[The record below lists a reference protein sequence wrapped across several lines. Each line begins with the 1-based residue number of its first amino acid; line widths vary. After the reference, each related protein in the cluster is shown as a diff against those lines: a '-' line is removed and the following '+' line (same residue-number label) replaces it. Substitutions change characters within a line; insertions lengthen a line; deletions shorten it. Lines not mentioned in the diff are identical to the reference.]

1 MLVRSSFQAQKPA
14 AVPIKLAINEILKV
28 LMSTPS
34 ALYTRKTAGWFH
46 RICPVS
52 VSQAYLLLSCPS
64 NRIGLT
70 IASSIPNEVPMRF
83 RRLLPAF
90 FLLFALASFAQSAPS
105 EKAVGFSIDNIDKT
119 LDPCADFYQYACG
132 NWLKN
137 TEIPADQSSWV
148 SFTELDERN
157 LVTLKDILEKAST
170 GGSNRSAV
178 EQKIGD
184 FYGACMDENAANG
197 KGLAPLQPELD
208 RIAAVKD
215 KAALIDAIARVHL
228 IGPSPLFNFYSA
240 PDLHNA
246 NSVIAY
252 IDQGGLS
259 LPDRDYY
266 IKDDARMTE
275 MRKHLVEYI
284 TQVFTLEGQSAQQAG
299 DSAQTVLRIETA
311 LAKASMDRT
320 MRRDPKNRDH
330 KMTRDAALALAPN
343 FYLDRYFTDVAAPSF
358 SELNVPNPE
367 FFKQVNTV
375 LDTESLDSL
384 KTYVS
389 WHMLRGAAPW
399 LSQPFVDA
407 NFKMRQALT
416 GQKEIQARWKRCVG
430 LTDNSLGEALGQKY
444 VELTFG
450 ADGKQ
455 RMLKMVDALEKSL
468 DQDIQGLSW
477 MSGDTKKQAKAKLQ
491 AIRNKI
497 GYPDVWRDYS
507 SVQIASGDLL
517 GNLQRANEFESKRQI
532 AKIGKPLDR
541 KEWGMTPPTVNA
553 YYSGSYN
560 EIVFPAGILQPPFF
574 DKKMDDAVN
583 FGGIGLVI
591 GHELTHGFD
600 DQGRKF
606 DPEGNLRDW
615 WTADDGKEFEKR
627 VSCVADEYSNF
638 VAVDDLK
645 LNGRLTLGENTA
657 DNGGARI
664 AYNALEE
671 LIAADRTGKEGQK
684 IDGYT
689 PEQRFF
695 LGFARVWCQK
705 QRPEFARVQVTTNP
719 HSPGKYRVN
728 GVVQNMTE
736 FQKAW
741 GCKAGQP
748 MVAQNAC
755 RVW

>member
-1 MLVRSSFQAQKPA
+1 
-14 AVPIKLAINEILKV
+14 
-28 LMSTPS
+28 
-34 ALYTRKTAGWFH
+34 
-46 RICPVS
+46 
-52 VSQAYLLLSCPS
+52 
-64 NRIGLT
+64 
-70 IASSIPNEVPMRF
+70 MRLC
-83 RRLLPAF
+83 RVLPAV
-90 FLLFALASFAQSAPS
+90 FLWFALASFAQSAPS
-105 EKAVGFSIDNIDKT
+105 EKSVGFSIDNIDKT
-119 LDPCADFYQYACG
+119 LDPCVDFYQYACG
-132 NWLKN
+132 NWLKTN
-137 TEIPADQSSWV
+137 EIPADRSSWA
-148 SFTELDERN
+148 SFVELDERN
-157 LVTLKDILEKAST
+157 LVTLKDILEKASS
-170 GGSNRSAV
+170 GGPNRSVV

-184 FYGACMDENAANG
+184 FYGACMDEKTADQ

-215 KAALIDAIARVHL
+215 KAGLIDAIARVHL
-228 IGPSPLFNFYSA
+228 IGPNPLFNFYSGS
-240 PDLHNA
+240 DMHNA
-246 NSVIAY
+246 NQVIAY

-275 MRKHLVEYI
+275 IRKHLVQYVTE
-284 TQVFTLEGQSAQQAG
+284 TFTLAGRSPQQAA
-299 DSAQTVLRIETA
+299 DSAQTVMRIETA

-320 MRRDPKNRDH
+320 LRRDPKNRDH
-330 KMTRDAALALAPN
+330 KVARDAALAMAPN

-358 SELNVPNPE
+358 SELNVSNPE
-367 FFKQVNTV
+367 FFKQANAV
-375 LDTESLDSL
+375 LESESLDSL

-389 WHMLRGAAPW
+389 WHLMSGSAPW
-399 LSQPFVDA
+399 LSRPFVEA
-407 NFKMRQALT
+407 NFRMRQALT
-416 GQKEIQARWKRCVG
+416 GQKEIQARWKRCVE
-430 LTDNSLGEALGQKY
+430 LTDESLGEALGQKY

-468 DQDIQGLSW
+468 DEDIQSLPW
-477 MSGDTKKQAKAKLQ
+477 MSSETKKQAKMKLQ

-497 GYPDVWRDYS
+497 GYPEVWRNYS
-507 SVQIASGDLL
+507 SLTVVSGDLL
-517 GNLQRANEFESKRQI
+517 GNFQRANEFEAKREI
-532 AKIGKPLDR
+532 VKIEKPLDR

-553 YYSGSYN
+553 YYSWSMN
-560 EIVFPAGILQPPFF
+560 DINFPAGILQPPFF

-638 VAVDDLK
+638 VVVDDLK

-671 LIAADRTGKEGQK
+671 LIAADRTGKEAQK

-695 LGFARVWCQK
+695 LGFARVWCEK
-705 QRPEFARVQVTTNP
+705 RRPEYARMQVTTNP
-719 HSPGKYRVN
+719 HSPGKFRVD
-728 GVVQNMTE
+728 GVVQNMPE

-748 MVAQNAC
+748 MVAQNSC
-755 RVW
+755 HVW